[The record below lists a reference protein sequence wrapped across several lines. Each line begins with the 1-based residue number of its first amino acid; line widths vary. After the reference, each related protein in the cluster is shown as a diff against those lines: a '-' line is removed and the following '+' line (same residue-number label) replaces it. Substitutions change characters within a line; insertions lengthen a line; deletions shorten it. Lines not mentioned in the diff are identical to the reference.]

1 MYIPYIPEISRQ
13 RHIVWCICAIDN
25 MYITIDER
33 DKRPLYQQVV
43 DEIKALIA
51 GGELPEGSSL
61 PPVRQVA
68 ADLGVNLNTIAYAY
82 RQLQKQGLVK
92 VRHGAGAVVTSRL
105 LREPTEVQLRSQLG
119 TALRHWALAG
129 LKLWV
134 VRALVETELNRLFK
148 EAD

>member
-1 MYIPYIPEISRQ
+1 
-13 RHIVWCICAIDN
+13 

-33 DKRPLYQQVV
+33 DRRPLYQQVV

-68 ADLGVNLNTIAYAY
+68 SDLGVNLNTIAYAY

-105 LREPTEVQLRSQLG
+105 LREPTELLRNQLG
-119 TALRHWALAG
+119 TSLTHLALGG
-129 LKLWV
+129 LKLSE
-134 VRALVETELNRLFK
+134 VRALVETELSRLLK
-148 EAD
+148 DGD

>member
-1 MYIPYIPEISRQ
+1 
-13 RHIVWCICAIDN
+13 
-25 MYITIDER
+25 MYITVDER

-61 PPVRQVA
+61 PPVRQIA

-92 VRHGAGAVVTSRL
+92 IKHGAGAIVTSRL
-105 LREPTEVQLRSQLG
+105 LRESTEDQVGSQLA
-119 TALRHWALAG
+119 TALTHLALAG
-129 LKLWV
+129 LKLSE
-134 VRALVETELNRLFK
+134 VRQLVETELARLFK
-148 EAD
+148 DSD

>member
-1 MYIPYIPEISRQ
+1 
-13 RHIVWCICAIDN
+13 

-33 DKRPLYQQVV
+33 DRRPLYQQVV

-61 PPVRQVA
+61 PPVRQVS

-92 VRHGAGAVVTSRL
+92 IRHGAGAVVTSRFL
-105 LREPTEVQLRSQLG
+105 SETPEDQLRSQLG
-119 TALRHWALAG
+119 TALTHLALAG
-129 LKLWV
+129 LKLSE
-134 VRALVETELNRLFK
+134 VRVLVEAELCRLFK
-148 EAD
+148 EGD

>member
-1 MYIPYIPEISRQ
+1 
-13 RHIVWCICAIDN
+13 

-33 DKRPLYQQVV
+33 DRRPLYQQIV

-92 VRHGAGAVVTSRL
+92 VRHGAGAVVTSRVL
-105 LREPTEVQLRSQLG
+105 NEATEEQLRSQLA
-119 TALRHWALAG
+119 TALTHLALAG
-129 LKLWV
+129 LSPAE
-134 VRALVETELNRLFK
+134 VRSLIDVELVRLFK
-148 EAD
+148 DKG

>member
-1 MYIPYIPEISRQ
+1 
-13 RHIVWCICAIDN
+13 

-33 DKRPLYQQVV
+33 DRRPLYQQVV

-92 VRHGAGAVVTSRL
+92 VRHGAGAVVTSNL
-105 LREPTEVQLRSQLG
+105 LSETTDEQFRSQLG
-119 TALRHWALAG
+119 TVLTHLALAG
-129 LKLWV
+129 LSQAE
-134 VRALVETELNRLFK
+134 VRVLIDLELV
-148 EAD
+148 

>member
-1 MYIPYIPEISRQ
+1 
-13 RHIVWCICAIDN
+13 

-33 DKRPLYQQVV
+33 DRRPLYQQVV

-51 GGELPEGSSL
+51 RGELPQGSSL

-92 VRHGAGAVVTSRL
+92 IRHGAGAVVTSRL
-105 LREPTEVQLRSQLG
+105 LSETTEEQLRSQLG
-119 TALRHWALAG
+119 TALNHLALAG
-129 LKLWV
+129 LSLSE
-134 VRALVETELNRLFK
+134 VRALIDMELVRLFRDK
-148 EAD
+148 A

>member
-1 MYIPYIPEISRQ
+1 
-13 RHIVWCICAIDN
+13 

-92 VRHGAGAVVTSRL
+92 VRHGAGAVVT
-105 LREPTEVQLRSQLG
+105 
-119 TALRHWALAG
+119 ALTHLALAG
-129 LKLWV
+129 LKLSE
-134 VRALVETELNRLFK
+134 VRMLVETELDRLYK
-148 EAD
+148 EGDQS

>member
-1 MYIPYIPEISRQ
+1 
-13 RHIVWCICAIDN
+13 

-68 ADLGVNLNTIAYAY
+68 SDLGVNLNTIAYAY

-105 LREPTEVQLRSQLG
+105 LREPTEEQLRSQLG
-119 TALRHWALAG
+119 TALTHLALAG
-129 LKLWV
+129 LKLSE
-134 VRALVETELNRLFK
+134 VRMLVETELGRLFK
-148 EAD
+148 EGEQS

>member
-1 MYIPYIPEISRQ
+1 
-13 RHIVWCICAIDN
+13 
-25 MYITIDER
+25 MYITIDAG
-33 DKRPLYQQVV
+33 DGRPLYQQVV

-105 LREPTEVQLRSQLG
+105 ISETTEEQLRSQLG
-119 TALRHWALAG
+119 TTLTHLALAG
-129 LKLWV
+129 LSLSE
-134 VRALVETELNRLFK
+134 VRALIDIELVRLFK
-148 EAD
+148 DKG